1 MVTHFSFSPFLLFT
15 PFRHNTKVL
24 SSFATRHPSPP
35 PAILPSPPPPALSSS
50 PSISPTHDPSL
61 LLAILC
67 ANVCSFSPTHD
78 PSLLLCANVYS
89 GAFAILPPS
98 PLLQSLSLT
107 IFLSYPPSL
116 LPSFSYPPSF
126 PATRDLLLVVLRR
139 CMPSF
144 STTWHPRH
152 PSLLPARSFAAGS
165 PSCANVYSGAF
176 AILHRCCLC

>member
-1 MVTHFSFSPFLLFT
+1 MPSCANIYSGAFAILRRRLPSFLRRRLLCH
-15 PFRHNTKVL
+15 P
-24 SSFATRHPSPP
+24 RHPSLLPT
-35 PAILPSPPPPALSSS
+35 ILRCYS
-50 PSISPTHDPSL
+50 PSCVLTSTASL
-61 LLAILC
+61 LPMILRC
-67 ANVCSFSPTHD
+67 YSP
-78 PSLLLCANVYS
+78 SCANVYS

-98 PLLQSLSLT
+98 SPLLPSLSLT
-107 IFLSYPPSL
+107 IFLSYHPSL